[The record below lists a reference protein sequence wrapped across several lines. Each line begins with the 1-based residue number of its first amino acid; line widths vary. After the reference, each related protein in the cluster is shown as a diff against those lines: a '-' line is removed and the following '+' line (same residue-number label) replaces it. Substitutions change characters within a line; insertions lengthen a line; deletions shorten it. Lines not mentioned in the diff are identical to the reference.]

1 MKALLL
7 TLLLLAGSL
16 TSANTHQSPTLI
28 YADMVPADQRAGFC
42 NEVVKMADRL
52 HVEPDWLMVVMRFET
67 AGTFRANTRNRYSGA
82 IGLIQFIPTTARRLG
97 TTTGKL
103 SALTSTQQLYYV
115 ERYFQPYAG
124 KMHDVYDVYLVVFAP
139 AFLGSPSKQVLYRAD
154 SPTTLGRQR
163 YRWNRVLD
171 ANHDGVIT
179 VRDVKRQIRQFVP

>member
-1 MKALLL
+1 MKAFLL

-16 TSANTHQSPTLI
+16 SSANTRQSSGLI
-28 YADMVPADQRAGFC
+28 YADMVQADQRAAFC
-42 NEVVKMADRL
+42 SEVVKMADRL
-52 HVEPDWLMVVMRFET
+52 HVEPDWLMICMRFET

-97 TTTGKL
+97 TSPGKL

-115 ERYFQPYAG
+115 EKYFQPYAG
-124 KMHDVYDVYLVVFAP
+124 QMHDVYDCYLVIFAP
-139 AFLGSPSKQVLYRAD
+139 AFLGSPNKQVLYRAD

-163 YRWNRVLD
+163 YRWNKVLD
-171 ANHDGVIT
+171 SNRDGVIT